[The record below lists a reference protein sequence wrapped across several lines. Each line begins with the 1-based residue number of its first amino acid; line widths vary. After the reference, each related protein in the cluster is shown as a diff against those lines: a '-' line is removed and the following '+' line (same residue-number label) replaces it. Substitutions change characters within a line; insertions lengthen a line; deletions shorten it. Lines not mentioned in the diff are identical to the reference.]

1 MDNIDFGISMM
12 LAMNSRIPYREL
24 AENFNM
30 SVNSIH
36 KRIKSM
42 VDLGV
47 IQNFNTK
54 LSMLNFPNAVYAIL
68 FGRTDKENKADLLQ
82 NLGEHESIFNVTQA
96 SGDLYYIHSYLNHIN
111 ELDPLISFVRQ
122 KSGIPNPEIGLV
134 SVAPIPNTPQI
145 PELQIKPITN
155 NSEEIGDI
163 TLSNM
168 DYLII
173 NALKD
178 NSRKSVTDIS
188 DEIGASTKTV
198 RRHLSRLEDNKL
210 LDYSIDWYP
219 DKSAVVISI
228 IILKLDP
235 NTEVDKTTLIFELR
249 KKFGQVILF
258 TWNFVN
264 LPNQILVCVWTH
276 TMKELQEIETSLV
289 SHDFTSVKVTIL
301 INGKMFPTWRE
312 KYLDDKVSEIR
323 TKSKNR

>member
-1 MDNIDFGISMM
+1 MDNIDFGLCMM
-12 LAMNSRIPYREL
+12 LVVNSRIPYREL
-24 AENFNM
+24 AEIFKM
-30 SVNSIH
+30 STNSIH

-54 LSMLNFPNAVYAIL
+54 LSMLNFPNAVHAIL
-68 FGRTDKENKADLLQ
+68 FGRTNKEHKADLLQ

-96 SGDLYYIHSYLNHIN
+96 SGDLYYIHSYISHIS
-111 ELDPLISFVRQ
+111 ELDPLVSFVRQ
-122 KSGIPNPEIGLV
+122 KGEITNPEIGLV
-134 SVAPIPNTPQI
+134 SVAPIPNTPQTS
-145 PELQIKPITN
+145 ELQLKSMTD
-155 NSEEIGDI
+155 NSEKLGDV

-188 DEIGASTKTV
+188 DEIGVSTKTV
-198 RRHLSRLEDNKL
+198 RRHLSRLEDKKL

-219 DKSAVVISI
+219 DKSAVVLSI
-228 IILKLDP
+228 IILNLDP

-249 KKFGQVILF
+249 KKLGQVILF
-258 TWNFVN
+258 TWDFVN

-276 TMKELQEIETSLV
+276 TMIELQDIEATLTSQ
-289 SHDFTSVKVTIL
+289 DFTSVKVTIL
-301 INGKMFPTWRE
+301 IKGKMFPTWRE
-312 KYLDDKVSEIR
+312 KCLEDKVSEIK
-323 TKSKNR
+323 TKSKNQ